1 MEGKLY
7 TAQEIFDALQT
18 ATESLYDDDDVMMSL
33 FAARVGSDIACKVMV
48 ILKFDEQKTI
58 EYCHKKMKEKEREK
72 EREKEEN

>member
-1 MEGKLY
+1 MEGRLY

-33 FAARVGSDIACKVMV
+33 FVARVGSDIACKVMV

-58 EYCHKKMKEKEREK
+58 EYCHKKMKEKAGDEQEDQDQ
-72 EREKEEN
+72 